1 MASCIKKEATRLCH
15 AVPDIDS
22 RAIPSRR
29 CRSSGGASDM
39 STPGGHNS
47 LVVFDPLNEGDDGAT
62 EQATKSRKSK
72 VLVDLNAIW
81 QLYED
86 SMTTNVS
93 LPTLA
98 KTRRRDRAAGMS
110 EASVDYWMRKIQN
123 IYGRRSAVSMSN
135 CRFFSVAC
143 DASRHSTRDTLVST
157 VFSVENNVGVYA
169 NAQVLKSG
177 GKLLAPDEAILDD
190 EVEHLA
196 ATREIDRLAS
206 YRLMQAISFQL
217 KFLTSKT
224 LNSFLLEHP
233 DPLAVALAPL
243 TPELVRVVKQD
254 AGGTR
259 VYLCNKVTKESTLV
273 DPSGASQKPILSL
286 IMDQGRCGT
295 AFAGYLAGTGC
306 SLIHYGFLGCNLAS
320 MSFAIILYPMLVATF
335 SFFWWSIRLAQ
346 FMMKQIQDG
355 IRCIASSM
363 TWNMPWPS
371 ARKMELTGWKQHFC
385 AQLMSSPWTTNHT
398 RVAASMQ
405 TSESFWTISSAQWQR
420 TTVI

>member
-1 MASCIKKEATRLCH
+1 MKTLWEHLSGQSTIIGDMSRASLIDVISFVALADKTRRTLKKKWGELVSSMITCLRNSLALFMASCIKKEATRLCH

-81 QLYED
+81 QLYEE

-273 DPSGASQKPILSL
+273 DLSGASQKPILSL

-306 SLIHYGFLGCNLAS
+306 SLIRYGFLGCNLAS
-320 MSFAIILYPMLVATF
+320 MSFAIILYPMLVATV
-335 SFFWWSIRLAQ
+335 SFFDGQ
-346 FMMKQIQDG
+346 FG
-355 IRCIASSM
+355 
-363 TWNMPWPS
+363 WPN
-371 ARKMELTGWKQHFC
+371 L
-385 AQLMSSPWTTNHT
+385 
-398 RVAASMQ
+398 
-405 TSESFWTISSAQWQR
+405 
-420 TTVI
+420 